1 MGVGEDCSSYAVAV
15 EDLWF
20 RYPHSGW
27 VLRGLSLRVKRGE
40 TVLVIGPSG
49 SGKTTLLRALTGIG
63 RSIYGGRSKGQVLL
77 CGKSLEEYSLE
88 ELRRV
93 IQVVN
98 QNVYTHFIEHNIGSD
113 LATQAHN
120 IHGETWREELEKV
133 VNALGLRRVLDK
145 YFFELSGGQLRRAAV
160 AKALLWDPE
169 ILIFDEPLMWLD
181 DEGTRDF
188 LAVLEHLKSAGKTVI
203 VFEHRFLPLLGFVDS
218 VYMLKNGV
226 LSRLDKSAFTRSSQQ
241 LSNEPSSLI
250 IDDKGDKLVL
260 AANDL
265 QYSYDGEL
273 VIRDASMR
281 VSRGE
286 TVVVYGRNGS
296 GKSTLLKL
304 LAGYLKPVK
313 GTITRRGRVFYI
325 PQNVYLFFT
334 EESLRKEA
342 YTVCRAWGK
351 GGKCIEEVFSWLNRL
366 GLRGL
371 EDASPFKLSWGQ
383 AVRAAIAI
391 LLAVS
396 DSDTVLL
403 LDEPFTGLTY
413 SDRSNLARLLI
424 KLNTSKVITLS
435 SLESLVFV
443 RGAKVYTLSDGVLK
457 KASIVP
463 PYEPLGAARIL
474 EQLYGRGVD

>member
-1 MGVGEDCSSYAVAV
+1 MDVKEECNDYAVVV

-49 SGKTTLLRALTGIG
+49 SGKTTLLRALTGVG
-63 RSIYGGRSKGQVLL
+63 KYIYGGRSRGRILL

-88 ELRRV
+88 NLRRI

-98 QNVYTHFIEHNIGSD
+98 QNVYTHFIEHSIGSD
-113 LATQAHN
+113 LATQAYNVHRKA
-120 IHGETWREELEKV
+120 WREELEKV
-133 VNALGLRRVLDK
+133 VNALGLKKELGK

-160 AKALLWDPE
+160 AKALLWNPR
-169 ILIFDEPLMWLD
+169 ILVFDEPLMWLD

-188 LAVLEHLKSAGKTVI
+188 LAVLGHLKSAGKTVI
-203 VFEHRFLPLLGFVDS
+203 VFEHRFLPLLDLVDS

-226 LSRLDKSAFTRSSQQ
+226 LNRLDKITFRQSSRQ
-241 LSNEPSSLI
+241 LSGEPSSLTI
-250 IDDKGDKLVL
+250 GDESDRPVL
-260 AANDL
+260 IANNL
-265 QYSYDGEL
+265 QYSYNGEL
-273 VIRDASMR
+273 VIRSASMR
-281 VSRGE
+281 VLHGE
-286 TVVVYGRNGS
+286 TIVVYGRNGS

-313 GTITRRGRVFYI
+313 GTLTRRGRVFYI

-334 EESLRKEA
+334 EESLLKEA

-351 GGKCIEEVFSWLNRL
+351 EGRCVEEAFSWLNRL

-383 AVRAAIAI
+383 AIRAAIAI

-396 DSDTVLL
+396 DSDTVIL

-413 SDRSNLARLLI
+413 SDRSNLARLLA
-424 KLNTSKVITLS
+424 KLNMSKIITLS
-435 SLESLVFV
+435 SIESLVFV
-443 RGAKVYTLSDGVLK
+443 RGAKVYTLSNGVLRR
-457 KASIVP
+457 ASVVP
-463 PYEPLGAARIL
+463 PYEPLEAARIL
-474 EQLYGRGVD
+474 EQLYGGGVD